1 MLIDVHKNIFSELSK
16 KEDTYKD
23 DIQQMLL
30 EDCKIMLKA
39 NQNEEKIV
47 FKVDVSDIPEDVKKK
62 KIKEFKKEMEIINE

>member
-1 MLIDVHKNIFSELSK
+1 MSIDVHKNIFSELSE

-39 NQNEEKIV
+39 KQNEEKIV

-62 KIKEFKKEMEIINE
+62 KIEEFKKEMEIINE

>member
-1 MLIDVHKNIFSELSK
+1 MSIDVHKNIFSELSK

-23 DIQQMLL
+23 YIQQMLL

>member
-1 MLIDVHKNIFSELSK
+1 MSIDVHKNIFSELSE
-16 KEDTYKD
+16 KEYIYKY
-23 DIQQMLL
+23 DIQQMWL

-39 NQNEEKIV
+39 KQNEEKIV